1 MSYTITHTNGTTLT
15 VIPDGQI
22 NQTASDLTLV
32 GKNATS
38 YGGFFN
44 DNFIRLLENFANTSQ
59 PNYPTVG
66 QLWYDTSENR
76 LKVYTGNS
84 FAGTSGTIVSST
96 PPSGITI
103 GDIWIDDA
111 NGQLY
116 FNDGLSTKLAGPLY
130 TTSQG
135 VSGFNIESVIDING
149 QNHTVAV
156 LYVAGTILGI
166 FSKDTFIPA
175 NPIAG
180 FTNIAQFIGYQT
192 NNVLTVKS
200 ISSGSLSSGQIIS
213 GTSILANT
221 QITTQLTGDTGS
233 IGTYT
238 VSTSATVGTSANPIT
253 LTATSDVIK
262 IGFNSSSYPGVIF
275 NAIASEANALLASDG
290 SLKTAESFLTV
301 DGNSTTNGS
310 IIIQNNNPLTLGINS
325 NFSLKV
331 NANTNTFQ
339 IQSNVINQN
348 FDINLQTAGSLQT
361 AMHFDTQHQRVG
373 VYNISPQAMLDV
385 AGDVIIAGNL
395 TVNGTMETISSTTVT
410 IADKNIVLGQ
420 TQTPTDTTA
429 NGGGIT
435 IAGQTSK
442 TITWSST
449 ANTSSSSSNAGY
461 WNFSDFV
468 NVGSSGTSAG
478 YYLNGQPAVTVN
490 TNNTQFSLGSNITGS
505 SLTSV
510 GALTNLQ
517 VSNLY
522 VNGSTVSY
530 VNGSQSNGTVYLAP
544 KGNGTVDV
552 SGARI
557 SNLQAPLS
565 SLDAVN
571 QQYVIT
577 EVTTAPLGIGLV
589 TTGYTDNTIASV
601 LLTKIFPPSDHG
613 NGTICRVQCSDG
625 QYREYQLVGG
635 SWSWQLTQP
644 FV

>member
-1 MSYTITHTNGTTLT
+1 MSYTITHTDGTTLT

-32 GKNATS
+32 GKNATG

-44 DNFIRLLENFANTSQ
+44 DNFIRLLENFANTTQ

-66 QLWYDTSENR
+66 QLWYDTSESR
-76 LKVYTGNS
+76 LKVYTGSS

-103 GDIWIDDA
+103 GDIWIDNA

-149 QNHTVAV
+149 QNHTIAV

-175 NPIAG
+175 SPIAG
-180 FTNIAQFIGYQT
+180 FTSIAQFIGYQT
-192 NNVLTVKS
+192 NNVLTVQT
-200 ISSGSLSSGQIIS
+200 ISSGSLSTGQIIS
-213 GTSILANT
+213 GTGILANT
-221 QITTQLTGDTGS
+221 QITTQLSGDTGS

-238 VSTSATVGTSANPIT
+238 VSTSATVGTSASPVT
-253 LTATSDVIK
+253 LTATSDVINV
-262 IGFNSSSYPGVIF
+262 GFNTSSYPGVVF
-275 NAIASEANALLASDG
+275 NAIATEANALLAADG
-290 SLKTAESFLTV
+290 SLKTAESFLAV

-310 IIIQNNNPLTLGINS
+310 ITIQNVSPLTLGV
-325 NFSLKV
+325 NFNVTLKF
-331 NANTNTFQ
+331 NTFNNTFQ
-339 IQSNVINQN
+339 LQSNVVNQN
-348 FDINLQTAGSLQT
+348 FEINLQTAGSLQT

-373 VYNISPQAMLDV
+373 IYNINPQAMLDV
-385 AGDVIIAGNL
+385 AGDVIIEGNL

-420 TQTPTDTTA
+420 TATPTDSTA
-429 NGGGIT
+429 SGGGIT
-435 IAGQTSK
+435 VAGSTSK
-442 TITWSST
+442 TITWAATASS
-449 ANTSSSSSNAGY
+449 SSSSSNAGY

-468 NVGSSGTSAG
+468 NIGSSGTSAG

-490 TNNTQFSLGSNITGS
+490 TNNTQFSLGSNITSS

-510 GALTNLQ
+510 GTLTNLQ

-522 VNGSTVSY
+522 INGSTISY

-565 SLDAVN
+565 SLDAAN
-571 QQYVIT
+571 QQYVVT
-577 EVTTAPLGIGLV
+577 QVTTAPLGIGLI
-589 TTGYTDNTIASV
+589 TTGYNNTTIGTS
-601 LLTKIFPPSDHG
+601 LLTKIFPPSEHG
-613 NGTICRVQCSDG
+613 NLTICRVQCSDSTLK
-625 QYREYQLVGG
+625 EYQLIDG
-635 SWSWQLTQP
+635 SWSYQ
-644 FV
+644 FDIV